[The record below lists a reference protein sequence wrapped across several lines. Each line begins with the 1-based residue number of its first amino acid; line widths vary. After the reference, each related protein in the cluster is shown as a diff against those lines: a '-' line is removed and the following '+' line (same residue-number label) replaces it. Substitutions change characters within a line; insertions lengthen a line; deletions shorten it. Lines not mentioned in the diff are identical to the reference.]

1 MMKKYFL
8 YLAMA
13 SMALTSLTACSS
25 DNDGEGPSSS
35 TSTLPTPKYAAAA
48 QRVNFSQ
55 PIAATTLVDGAELL
69 LNGFELSE
77 DGFVFLEILKRQPDE
92 TTSSV
97 KTEVIYDKE
106 DLKSYDGRN
115 LILKDNKGEINML
128 EPTRATSTKVVV
140 SVYLN
145 IVLPNI
151 GAVTFSTDDE
161 TVEAQQKTE
170 PQSGNTMRSNLC
182 RTWKV
187 LGTIIDLEGDVNVF
201 KEFKGGNLK
210 ALCDEAVRQGADLT
224 AEEQARFNKVVES
237 ITLTNAGLIVIEYTD
252 GTVDAGDFQWANA
265 QYDSFKIMLKDE
277 GMGNK
282 FLANNTVVTSEFRG
296 DRCNLKC
303 TTDIR
308 GSKNFKAAMTLQLQA
323 LN

>member
-1 MMKKYFL
+1 M
-8 YLAMA
+8 
-13 SMALTSLTACSS
+13 
-25 DNDGEGPSSS
+25 
-35 TSTLPTPKYAAAA
+35 
-48 QRVNFSQ
+48 
-55 PIAATTLVDGAELL
+55 
-69 LNGFELSE
+69 
-77 DGFVFLEILKRQPDE
+77 FLEILKRQPDE
-92 TTSSV
+92 TTSST

-106 DLKSYDGRN
+106 DLKSYDGRT

-282 FLANNTVVTSEFRG
+282 FLANNTIVTSEFRG